1 MRLGTLGKQLWKT
14 AARDH
19 TLTFSL
25 SNSPKLFFS
34 TQAATMAA
42 QYTLESLREF
52 NGSDPAKPVLVVLKN
67 KVFDV
72 SSAKNFYGPGGPYAI
87 FAGNDASFCLAT
99 SSLESAN
106 LNRAFADIS
115 DEDKKTLDQW
125 VSKFESKYPLVGT
138 LVSASL

>member
-1 MRLGTLGKQLWKT
+1 
-14 AARDH
+14 
-19 TLTFSL
+19 
-25 SNSPKLFFS
+25 
-34 TQAATMAA
+34 MAA
-42 QYTLESLREF
+42 QYTLENLREF

-72 SSAKNFYGPGGPYAI
+72 SSAKNFYGPGGPYSI

-125 VSKFESKYPLVGT
+125 VAKFEAKYPLVGT